1 MPDANQPQQPARMIE
16 TRVCIDDTLG
26 PYDAKLDPADRWN
39 GALSPYFTLDIVRQL
54 AARTQEMAEEEGY
67 DRVDTIHVVDGDA
80 RREGEPRTA
89 VVSIRRC
96 YVDEYSESDTEIIQ
110 PSDEGLYGVGSWEW
124 TWQYVTWPCACG
136 SDTPWHETCCKDCG
150 LPRPEGAAAQADG
163 RP

>member
-1 MPDANQPQQPARMIE
+1 MIE

-39 GALSPYFTLDIVRQL
+39 GALSPYFTLDTVRQL
-54 AARTQEMAEEEGY
+54 AARTQEMAEERGH
-67 DRVDTIHVVDGDA
+67 DTVDTIHVVDGDA

-110 PSDEGLYGVGSWEW
+110 PSSEGLYGVGSWEW
-124 TWQYVTWPCACG
+124 TWQYVTWSCACG
-136 SDTPWHETCCKDCG
+136 SDTPWHETCCKSCG
-150 LPRPEGAAAQADG
+150 LPRPEGVAAHADG